1 VDSGGSPCFCDD
13 EDIVYLHF
21 CSSPHI
27 AAGDIRLSK
36 LDDTYTAGKV
46 NHNDPDENM
55 PCVTLKGGIYY
66 LDLFGVTCG
75 FDSTSNPGSSDPVY
89 ALIGRF
95 PAASLEVRTNDI
107 RLTDSPTGLP
117 ACTKVSGLEEDNF
130 KPANRLIAFNPFY
143 LPLCAT
149 IKFSNNDKYVCGKP
163 IYDHENDNVNVYL
176 DLQLLPGFSE
186 VKAGDI
192 RLNKVVC

>member
-1 VDSGGSPCFCDD
+1 MLNATALGFGATAKSVPFTSADARPRA
-13 EDIVYLHF
+13 
-21 CSSPHI
+21 PHQ
-27 AAGDIRLSK
+27 
-36 LDDTYTAGKV
+36 
-46 NHNDPDENM
+46 P
-55 PCVTLKGGIYY
+55 
-66 LDLFGVTCG
+66 
-75 FDSTSNPGSSDPVY
+75 
-89 ALIGRF
+89 
-95 PAASLEVRTNDI
+95 
-107 RLTDSPTGLP
+107 
-117 ACTKVSGLEEDNF
+117 
-130 KPANRLIAFNPFY
+130 PANRLIAFNPFY